1 MRKKSMKKRKS
12 LRPLSCLLAA
22 ILASVIVLVGPVQA
36 QDNSFGRQID
46 SLLHLM
52 TLEEKCG
59 QLNQIS
65 WSGVSKLGA
74 FLTEEERALV
84 RQGLLGSFLNI
95 SGAAAVAEA
104 QRVAVKES
112 RLHIPLLL
120 GVDVIHG
127 FRTIFPVPLAEASSW
142 DPELAERSARV
153 AAIEAS
159 AAGIH
164 WTFAPMVDIAREPR
178 WGRIVEGSGEDPYL
192 GSLMAAARV
201 RGFQG
206 NTLLDSTSIL
216 ACAKH
221 FAAYGGAEGGRDY
234 NTVDMSERTLREIY
248 LPPFKAAVDAGAG
261 SIMSSFNEISGVP
274 SSANRFLLTDVL
286 RGEWHFNGF
295 VVSDWTAVEELQ
307 RHGIAANRADAGAL
321 GLNAGVDLDMVSQI
335 YQKELPNLVR
345 SGRVREEVVNE
356 AVRRVLRAKFKL
368 GLFDYPTRG
377 CTTERETTA
386 MLTRDHLQIA
396 LEAARKSI
404 VLLKNDRSVLPLS
417 KHLKTIAVIG
427 PLADSKSDPLGP
439 WHGAGKPQDV
449 VTVLEGI
456 RGHVSPETQVIYLKG
471 CEIEGDSVGR
481 LSEAKKLAGQADVV
495 ILVLGEGE
503 DMSGEASSRSDIDLP
518 GIQNELLNAVTEAG
532 TPAVLVLMNGRPLTI
547 TRAAQRV
554 PAILETW
561 FLGVQTGNAVAD
573 VLFGDVNPSG
583 KLPVTFP
590 RSVGQIP
597 LYYNHKNT
605 GRPFLEKDKYT
616 SKYLDSPNTPLFP
629 FGYGLS
635 YTTFSY
641 SNLAVNRPR
650 IGMNDSVVVSV
661 QVKNTGKSAGEE
673 VVQLY
678 VHDIVASVTRP
689 VKELKAFRR
698 IALQPGDSKT
708 VSFALSPDQLA
719 FYDLQMKR
727 VVEPGLFKVYV
738 GGNSVDGLENEFE
751 LVAN

>member
-1 MRKKSMKKRKS
+1 MKKSKPLAPLGSLIWTLLGSMVVSLSS
-12 LRPLSCLLAA
+12 LR
-22 ILASVIVLVGPVQA
+22 A
-36 QDNSFGRQID
+36 QENSIDRAFD
-46 SLLHLM
+46 SLMHRM

-59 QLNQIS
+59 QLSQIS
-65 WSGVSKLGA
+65 WNGVSKLGEH
-74 FLTEEERALV
+74 LTEEERALV
-84 RQGLLGSFLNI
+84 RQGLVGSFLNM

-104 QRVAVKES
+104 QEVAVQQS

-127 FRTIFPVPLAEASSW
+127 YRTIFPVPLAEASSW
-142 DPELAERSARV
+142 DPELVERTARI

-164 WTFAPMVDIAREPR
+164 WTFAPMVDIARDPR

-192 GSLMAAARV
+192 GALMAAARV

-206 NTLLDSTSIL
+206 KGLLDSTSIL

-234 NTVDMSERTLREIY
+234 NSVDISERTLREIY

-261 SIMSSFNEISGVP
+261 SIMSSFNEIAGIP
-274 SSANRFLLTDVL
+274 SSANRSLLTDIL
-286 RGEWHFNGF
+286 RGEWLFNGF
-295 VVSDWTAVEELQ
+295 VVSDWTAIEELLA
-307 RHGIAANRADAGAL
+307 HGIAANRADAGAL
-321 GLNAGVDLDMVSQI
+321 ALNAGVDLDMVSRI
-335 YQKELPNLVR
+335 YQQEIPNLVR
-345 SGRVREEVVNE
+345 SGRLKEEVVNE
-356 AVRRVLRAKFKL
+356 AVLRVLRAKFKL
-368 GLFDYPTRG
+368 GLFFHPTRG
-377 CTTERETTA
+377 CTPERETTA
-386 MLTRDHLQIA
+386 VLTKDHLQTA

-417 KHLKTIAVIG
+417 RHLKTIAVIG
-427 PLADSKSDPLGP
+427 PLANSKSDPLGP
-439 WHGAGKPQDV
+439 WHCAGKPQDV
-449 VTVLEGI
+449 ATVLEGI
-456 RGHVSPETQVIYLKG
+456 RSHVSSESRVVYLKG
-471 CEIEGDSVGR
+471 CEIEGDSVAR
-481 LSEAKKLAGQADVV
+481 LSEAKKLAGQADAV

-503 DMSGEASSRSDIDLP
+503 NMSGEASSRSNIDLP
-518 GIQNELLNAVTEAG
+518 GLQNELLKAAVEAG

-547 TRAAQRV
+547 GWAAGHV

-590 RSVGQIP
+590 RSLGQIP

-605 GRPFLEKDKYT
+605 GRPFSEKEKYT
-616 SKYLDSPNTPLFP
+616 SKYFDSPNTPLFP

-635 YTTFSY
+635 YTTFFY
-641 SNLAVNRPR
+641 SNLTVNRPK

-661 QVKNTGKSAGEE
+661 EVKNTGKLAGVE
-673 VVQLY
+673 VAQLY
-678 VHDIVASVTRP
+678 VRDVVASVTRP

-698 IALQPGDSKT
+698 VALQPGESKT
-708 VSFALSPDQLA
+708 ISFTLNPTELT
-719 FYDLQMKR
+719 FYDLHMKR
-727 VVEPGLFKVYV
+727 VVEPGFFKVYV
-738 GGNSVDGLENEFE
+738 GGNSVDGLETDFEF
-751 LVAN
+751 VAN